1 MPLSF
6 IIVADGIEVVYE
18 TINFTN
24 PEQFRVVVSTHNNP
38 YFAEISELE
47 ISNSHNSKSLPIL
60 IG

>member
-1 MPLSF
+1 MRFDLKRSLDLPLSF

-38 YFAEISELE
+38 YFAEISEW
-47 ISNSHNSKSLPIL
+47 
-60 IG
+60 